1 MHKKGQLTTFT
12 ILGVA
17 TLLFMLLIVMNVIQV
32 GSVIQV
38 KKTISLST
46 DLSDQGTSVLSIL
59 NDEYND
65 KKYIQILGESYAVN
79 YATQPDDE
87 IGSVRLTLSK
97 MKDDFGFELL
107 ENSLYFERNDHP
119 TSPEYGECGNPSKSI
134 NVPLTWPSESTRI
147 TSGFGYRN
155 VPRPCYCHSGLDIA
169 SGGEG
174 GGDKVYAAYSGTVKS
189 VYNGCSLSPNCFK
202 EPLDVNCGCNGGLGN
217 MITIEHESP
226 AGTKFWTHYYHLGE
240 IFINQRDTVTSG
252 QNIAETSN
260 TGRSS
265 GPHLHFEV
273 AVDDSLR
280 DSSAVSPCSLFSDV
294 PMNCQQTETKSCD
307 TIAGKNA
314 FEIDIPLPGAGEK
327 IKGKVVVKKW

>member
-17 TLLFMLLIVMNVIQV
+17 TLLFILLIVMNVIQV
-32 GSVIQV
+32 GSVIHV

-59 NDEYND
+59 NNEYDD

-107 ENSLYFERNDHP
+107 ENSLDFEQNDH
-119 TSPEYGECGNPSKSI
+119 TTNPEYGECGNPSKPI

-155 VPRPCYCHSGLDIA
+155 
-169 SGGEG
+169 
-174 GGDKVYAAYSGTVKS
+174 
-189 VYNGCSLSPNCFK
+189 
-202 EPLDVNCGCNGGLGN
+202 
-217 MITIEHESP
+217 
-226 AGTKFWTHYYHLGE
+226 
-240 IFINQRDTVTSG
+240 
-252 QNIAETSN
+252 
-260 TGRSS
+260 
-265 GPHLHFEV
+265 
-273 AVDDSLR
+273 
-280 DSSAVSPCSLFSDV
+280 
-294 PMNCQQTETKSCD
+294 
-307 TIAGKNA
+307 
-314 FEIDIPLPGAGEK
+314 
-327 IKGKVVVKKW
+327 